1 MPTAT
6 ADPTAASPETGRTEA
21 PQPADPSTALA
32 AAVLGFFVVTLD
44 AVVVNVALS
53 SIRSDFGAGIT
64 GLQWVVDGYTLSLR
78 RCCCGRAR

>member
-6 ADPTAASPETGRTEA
+6 VDLTAAPMRTRHAEA
-21 PQPADPSTALA
+21 PRPATPSTALA

-44 AVVVNVALS
+44 AVVVNVALP

-64 GLQWVVDGYTLSLR
+64 GLQ
-78 RCCCGRAR
+78 